1 MFLSVALEVVVGFVN
16 RIFAI
21 LVKELKQLS
30 RDRVTFGMIVMIP
43 LVQLLLFGF
52 AINTDVRHLPAGVVD
67 HSNSSYGRSLM
78 QTVEA
83 TQVVDFVQRYHSIA
97 EAEAAITRGDV
108 RAVMVLSPDF
118 VTRLLDYTQ
127 SRSSGAQGAS
137 PLTSRPVAQWL
148 VDGSDTL
155 ITGAIKGL
163 RSMPLDEMFQRSAP
177 TSPPLVFAV
186 VPYFNPEQRNV
197 VNTAP
202 GLLAIILTMT
212 MVMFTATSLV
222 REREQG
228 NIEFLI
234 TTPVHPMELMI
245 GKIIPYIFVGLI
257 QTSIVLALS
266 YWVFSVPINGGLVTV
281 FTVTLLFI
289 MASLVLGLL
298 ISTRAQTQM
307 QAMQM
312 TFFLMLPSILLSG
325 FMFPYEGMPRAAQII
340 AEALPATHFVRTI
353 RGVVLRDA
361 GLGDLTFDIIWLSLF
376 AVIGMAIA
384 ALRFNK
390 RLD

>member
-1 MFLSVALEVVVGFVN
+1 MGLLN
-16 RIFAI
+16 RIVAI

-67 HSNSSYGRSLM
+67 HSQSSYGRSLM

-83 TQVVDFVQRYHSIA
+83 TQVVDFIERYHNIA
-97 EAEAAITRGDV
+97 DAEAAITRGDV
-108 RAVMVLSPDF
+108 RAVMVLPADL
-118 VTRLLDYTQ
+118 VTRLMDY
-127 SRSSGAQGAS
+127 SMSSSTEVMNAS
-137 PLTSRPVAQWL
+137 KTTSRPVAQWL

-155 ITGAIKGL
+155 ITSAIKGL
-163 RSMPLDEMFQRSAP
+163 RGMPLNELFQQSAVNLP
-177 TSPPLVFAV
+177 AQVFAV

-245 GKIIPYIFVGLI
+245 GKIIPYVFVGLI
-257 QTSIVLALS
+257 QTCIVLALS
-266 YWVFSVPINGGLVTV
+266 YWVFGVPINGGLVTV

-325 FMFPYEGMPRAAQII
+325 FMFTYEGMPRGTQII

-361 GLGDLTFDIIWLSLF
+361 DLSDLTFDITWLALF
-376 AVIGMAIA
+376 AIIGMVIA

>member
-1 MFLSVALEVVVGFVN
+1 VGSLN
-16 RIFAI
+16 RIIAL

-30 RDRVTFGMIVMIP
+30 RDRVTFGMIVVIP
-43 LVQLLLFGF
+43 LVQLLLFGY
-52 AINTDVRHLPAGVVD
+52 AINTDVRHLPAGLVD
-67 HSNSSYGRSLM
+67 HSGSSYGRNLA

-83 TQVVDFVQRYHSIA
+83 TQVVTFVARYDNVY
-97 EAEAAITRGDV
+97 EAEQAITRGDV
-108 RAVMVLSPDF
+108 RAVMVVPRDF
-118 VTRLLDYTQ
+118 SSRLVEYSSAQ
-127 SRSSGAQGAS
+127 NSSGISQPEALLA
-137 PLTSRPVAQWL
+137 RPVAQWL

-155 ITGAIKGL
+155 ITAAVNGL
-163 RSMPLDEMFQRSAP
+163 RSMPLNELFEQSAP
-177 TSPPLVFAV
+177 TSAPQVFAV
-186 VPYFNPEQRNV
+186 LPYFNPEQRSV

-234 TTPVHPMELMI
+234 TTPVHPMELML
-245 GKIIPYIFVGLI
+245 GKIVPYVFVGLV
-257 QTSIVLALS
+257 QTCIVLALS
-266 YWVFSVPINGGLVTV
+266 YWVFSVPINGGLGTV
-281 FTVTLLFI
+281 FAVTLLFI

-312 TFFLMLPSILLSG
+312 TFFLLLPSILLSG
-325 FMFPYEGMPRAAQII
+325 FMFPYEGMPRAAQWI

-361 GLGDLTFDIIWLSLF
+361 GLLDLTFDIVWLSAF
-376 AVIGMAIA
+376 ALIGMVIA
-384 ALRFNK
+384 ALRFKK

>member
-1 MFLSVALEVVVGFVN
+1 MGFLN
-16 RIFAI
+16 RIVAI
-21 LVKELKQLS
+21 LIKELKQLS

-67 HSNSSYGRSLM
+67 HSQSSYGRSLM

-83 TQVVDFVQRYHSIA
+83 TQVVDFIHHYHSIA
-97 EAEAAITRGDV
+97 DAEAAITRGDV
-108 RAVMVLSPDF
+108 RAVMVLPSDL
-118 VTRLLDYTQ
+118 VTRLMDY
-127 SRSSGAQGAS
+127 SMSSSAS
-137 PLTSRPVAQWL
+137 ALNASEATPRPVAQWL

-155 ITGAIKGL
+155 ITGAIRGL
-163 RSMPLDEMFQRSAP
+163 RGMPLNELFQQSAP
-177 TSPPLVFAV
+177 NSPPQVFAM

-257 QTSIVLALS
+257 QTCIVLALS
-266 YWVFSVPINGGLVTV
+266 YWVFGVPINGGLATV
-281 FTVTLLFI
+281 FAVTLLFI

-361 GLGDLTFDIIWLSLF
+361 GLGDLTFDIVWLASF
-376 AVIGMAIA
+376 AIIGMVIA

>member
-1 MFLSVALEVVVGFVN
+1 MGSLN
-16 RIFAI
+16 RIIAL

-30 RDRVTFGMIVMIP
+30 RDRVTFGMIVVIP
-43 LVQLLLFGF
+43 LVQLLLFGY
-52 AINTDVRHLPAGVVD
+52 AINTDVRHLPAGLVD
-67 HSNSSYGRSLM
+67 HSGSSYGRSM
-78 QTVEA
+78 AQIVEA
-83 TQVVDFVQRYHSIA
+83 TQVVTFVARYDNVY
-97 EAEAAITRGDV
+97 EAEQAITRGDV
-108 RAVMVLSPDF
+108 RAVMVVPRDF
-118 VTRLLDYTQ
+118 SSRLTEFSVSQ
-127 SRSSGAQGAS
+127 ASGGRSQPEELLA
-137 PLTSRPVAQWL
+137 RPVAQWL

-155 ITGAIKGL
+155 ITAAVNGL
-163 RSMPLDEMFQRSAP
+163 RSMPLNELFEQSAP
-177 TSPPLVFAV
+177 TSAAQTFAIL
-186 VPYFNPEQRNV
+186 PYFNPEQRSV

-222 REREQG
+222 REHEQG

-234 TTPVHPMELMI
+234 TTPVHPMELML
-245 GKIIPYIFVGLI
+245 GKIVPYIFVGLV
-257 QTSIVLALS
+257 QTCIVLALS
-266 YWVFSVPINGGLVTV
+266 YWVFSVPINGGLGTV

-298 ISTRAQTQM
+298 ISTRAKTQM

-312 TFFLMLPSILLSG
+312 TFFLLLPSILLSG
-325 FMFPYEGMPRAAQII
+325 FMFPYEGMPRAAQMI

-361 GLGDLTFDIIWLSLF
+361 GLSDLTFDIVWLSAF
-376 AVIGMAIA
+376 ALIGMLIA
-384 ALRFNK
+384 ALRFKK